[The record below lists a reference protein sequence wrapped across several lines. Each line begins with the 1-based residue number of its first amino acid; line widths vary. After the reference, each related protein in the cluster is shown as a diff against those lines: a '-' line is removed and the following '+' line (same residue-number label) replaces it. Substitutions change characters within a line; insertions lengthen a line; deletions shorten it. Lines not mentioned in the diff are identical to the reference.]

1 MKFKGDVTY
10 SIDGVIKILMA
21 AEKVYSS
28 LGRECVVTSLMD
40 GTHMPTSFHYKGMAA
55 DLRTNYFNNAQ
66 KRIATR
72 KLKEELGDD
81 YDVVLEKH
89 HIHVEYDPD

>member
-1 MKFKGDVTY
+1 VKFKKDVTY
-10 SIDGVIKILMA
+10 SIDGVVKIMMV
-21 AEKVYSS
+21 AERVYSDM
-28 LGRECVVTSLMD
+28 GRECVITSLMD
-40 GTHMPTSFHYKGMAA
+40 GTHMPTSLHYKGSAV

-72 KLKEELGDD
+72 RLKEELGGN
-81 YDVVLEKH
+81 YDVVLEHH